1 MVKHYLR
8 IALRSFSKD
17 RTSGLINVI
26 GLALG
31 MTATLFI
38 GLWVSNELSYD
49 RYHDHV
55 ERIYLIN
62 NHIKISDSETW
73 HWSSSPYRLGGIVGE
88 RLADVE
94 AVTMQQAW
102 GGEQRLRYK
111 NEVLTV
117 EHCTFVDSMWFKV
130 FKYNFVSGNPDDF
143 FKNPAS
149 IVLSESEAYR
159 IFGNNDPIGQVMRYK
174 DQDCV
179 VRGVLQDPPLNS
191 SFKYDLLFP
200 ISLRQLDPNER
211 RNDSQWGNFSY
222 HTFLRL
228 RPDADPKKVGKLTT
242 QILRKEKNDST
253 TISTLHPLTELRFQ
267 QGTDDAFQHTDK
279 GTIQIFS
286 IIGLMILLIA
296 GINYVNLALAR
307 TGKRG
312 KEIGVQKV
320 MGAGKG
326 QIFGQFMLESLLMCG
341 GALILTFVFARL
353 ALPYFNALTGEKFVL
368 NFLDYQFWGIAAGVL
383 GVSILLTGIY
393 PSLLL
398 SSFQAVNIMKGSALL
413 GKHKTGLWKGLSVL
427 QFAVAVALIV
437 ATIVIASQLHYIR
450 SKNLGFDRDYVF
462 KADLPFDF
470 GLDTLNAP
478 VIQSMISELSRES
491 SINGVS
497 LASVHSIV
505 KYDNSSSG
513 GYVWEGR
520 VGNENPTFSPMTVDH
535 NFHKVFGLKLKAGRW
550 FREND
555 IADRS
560 NFILNE
566 TTVKMLKLKEPVLG
580 QKFEGNGRKG
590 QIIGVVKDFHTMSL
604 HDPIRPV
611 VLTTD
616 KDWMF
621 NLYFKTS
628 GAQAEK
634 AVAAVK
640 KAWTAR
646 IHGPTHVFKYEF
658 VDDQFNEAY
667 KKDQQT
673 GMLFNAFAGVAI
685 LISCMGLFALA
696 AFSAE
701 RRVKEIGVRKVL
713 GASVANLTALLSRDF
728 LVLVLIGFVIAT
740 PLAWYLMNQWL
751 ENFAFRI
758 EIQWWYFAL
767 AGILTLAL
775 AMLTVGYQTIRAAL
789 ANPVSALKNE

>member
-38 GLWVSNELSYD
+38 GMWVSNELSYD

-55 ERIYLIN
+55 ERIYRVN

-73 HWSSSPYRLGGIVGE
+73 QWSTSPYRLSGLVGE

-94 AVTMQQAW
+94 AVTQQVAW
-102 GGEQRLRYK
+102 GGEQKLRYK
-111 NEVLTV
+111 NEVLAV

-130 FKYNFVSGNPDDF
+130 FKYQFVKGSEQDF

-149 IVLSESEAYR
+149 IVLTQSEAR
-159 IFGNNDPIGQVMRYK
+159 KIFGDNDPIGQVMQYK
-174 DQDCV
+174 DQQCV
-179 VRGVLQDPPLNS
+179 VRGIVKDPPLNS

-200 ISLRQLDPNER
+200 IALRLSNPNER
-211 RNDSQWGNFSY
+211 KNDLTWNNFSY
-222 HTFLRL
+222 RAYMRL
-228 RPDADPKKVGKLTT
+228 RPGADPKKVARLTT
-242 QILRKEKNDST
+242 EILRKEKQDST
-253 TISTLHPLTELRFQ
+253 TRSSLLPMVNLRFD
-267 QGTDDAFQHTDK
+267 QGTDDDFLHTDK
-279 GTIQIFS
+279 GTIRIFS

-326 QIFGQFMLESLLMCG
+326 QIFGQFMLESLLMCTV
-341 GALILTFVFARL
+341 ALALTLIFARL
-353 ALPYFNALTGEKFVL
+353 ALPYFNELTSEKFTL
-368 NFLDYQFWGIAAGVL
+368 NFLDVQFWAITAGVL
-383 GVSILLTGIY
+383 GVSVVLTGIY

-398 SSFQAVNIMKGSALL
+398 SSFQAINIMKGSALL
-413 GKHKTGLWKGLSVL
+413 GRHKTGLWKGLSVL

-437 ATIVIASQLHYIR
+437 ATIVIGSQLNFIR
-450 SKNLGFDRDYVF
+450 SKNLGFDRSYVF
-462 KADLPFDF
+462 KTDLPFQF
-470 GLDTLNAP
+470 AFDTLNFPA
-478 VIQSMISELSRES
+478 IQSMVNELKQES
-491 SINGVS
+491 SILGVS
-497 LASVHSIV
+497 RAGVHSIV
-505 KYDNSSSG
+505 NHDNTSSG
-513 GYVWEGR
+513 NFVWEGR
-520 VGNENPTFSPMTVDH
+520 IGDDNPTFSPMTVDH
-535 NFHKVFGLKLKAGRW
+535 NFANIFGLKLKEGRW
-550 FREND
+550 FRENNE
-555 IADRS
+555 ADQQ

-566 TTVKMLKLKEPVLG
+566 TTVKMLKLKSPVVG
-580 QKFEGNGRKG
+580 QKFEGNGKKG
-590 QIIGVVKDFHTMSL
+590 QIIGVVKDFNTVSL
-604 HDPIRPV
+604 HEPIRPV

-616 KDWMF
+616 KEWMF
-621 NLYFKTS
+621 NLYFKTT
-628 GAQAEK
+628 GAQAQK
-634 AVAAVK
+634 AIAAVK

-646 IHGPTHVFKYEF
+646 INGPTDVFKYEF
-658 VDDQFNEAY
+658 VDDQFEALY

-713 GASVANLTALLSRDF
+713 GASVTNLTALLSRDF
-728 LVLVLIGFVIAT
+728 FVLVLIGFVIAT
-740 PLAWYLMNQWL
+740 PLAWYFMNAWL

-767 AGILTLAL
+767 AGLLTLGLAL
-775 AMLTVGYQTIRAAL
+775 ITVGYQTIRAAL
-789 ANPVSALKNE
+789 ANPVSALKSE